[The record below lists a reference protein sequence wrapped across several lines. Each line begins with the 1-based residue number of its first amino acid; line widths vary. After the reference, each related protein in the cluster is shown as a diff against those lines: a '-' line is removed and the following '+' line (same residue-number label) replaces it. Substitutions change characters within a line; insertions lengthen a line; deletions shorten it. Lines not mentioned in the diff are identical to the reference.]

1 MNADHKAALYTWHGM
16 QSQYIR
22 DNPDEACQYRMVLSR
37 DKIHPAISVYK
48 NFPYKQLFNSVM
60 RRCHRMLI

>member
-1 MNADHKAALYTWHGM
+1 MNADNKAALYTWHGVL
-16 QSQYIR
+16 SQYIR
-22 DNPDEACQYRMVLSR
+22 DNPDDACLFRMVLSM
-37 DKIHPAISVYK
+37 DKDRPAISVYK